1 MNLRRI
7 IREEMEKYERVD
19 IVHMVYFPSTDQI
32 LDKEEWIDADDDEL
46 PSLWSWRDEEASYS
60 TQWYYNN
67 GFLDEY
73 WKPDEILREVKAY
86 LQDIADQFRGKDH
99 EYYQQMA
106 NDVTIRSFVIRV
118 GVEEVKTD
126 SSFFDKL

>member
-7 IREEMEKYERVD
+7 IKEEMEKYERVD

-32 LDKEEWIDADDDEL
+32 LLKDEWIDADEDEL
-46 PSLWSWRDEEASYS
+46 PSLWSWRDEEANYS

-73 WKPDEILREVKAY
+73 WKPDEILGEVKAY
-86 LQDIADQFRGKDH
+86 FQDIADQFRGEDH
-99 EYYQQMA
+99 EYYQRLA
-106 NDVTIRSFVIRV
+106 NDVTLRSFIIRV